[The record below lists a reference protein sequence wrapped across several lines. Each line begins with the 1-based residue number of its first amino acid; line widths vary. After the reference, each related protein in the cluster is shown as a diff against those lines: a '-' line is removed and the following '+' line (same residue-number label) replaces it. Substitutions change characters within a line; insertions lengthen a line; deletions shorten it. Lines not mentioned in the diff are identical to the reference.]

1 MVGNVKELQGK
12 RTFDEL
18 VDRDAAARFLEVSP
32 RTLDRW
38 HLLREGPP
46 ESGMAAI
53 RLAATLTVEDTTY
66 PPSAEVFVRTGRGVA
81 GKSLPNR

>member
-1 MVGNVKELQGK
+1 MVGNVKELEGK

-38 HLLREGPP
+38 HLLRERPLR
-46 ESGMAAI
+46 I
-53 RLAATLTVEDTTY
+53 RYGRMVRHWLSSPLTKLGA
-66 PPSAEVFVRTGRGVA
+66 S
-81 GKSLPNR
+81 